1 MNDQMNSTTI
11 SPPSSVLPWWI
22 SHLTSSSS
30 NLLPSVGPILAP
42 SEPLLH
48 IHELA
53 HPELGLTRH
62 LYLVQHLDTL
72 ISTEKSWKEEDKTG
86 YSTTRRQVEA
96 EPAGATTS
104 VKEDQKKEGEN
115 GGNGSKI

>member
-1 MNDQMNSTTI
+1 M
-11 SPPSSVLPWWI
+11 I

-30 NLLPSVGPILAP
+30 DLSPSVGPILAP

-53 HPELGLTRH
+53 HPDLGLTRH

-72 ISTEKSWKEEDKTG
+72 IRTEKSWKNEDKTG

-104 VKEDQKKEGEN
+104 VKED
-115 GGNGSKI
+115 